1 MAFVAKALIKHFY
14 FSKSG
19 DAVGSLLRRFGLSR
33 VLSGEQMWVI
43 RRRVDPLDS
52 GCQNIGHLETSE
64 DRAMQLM
71 SVSAAARHLGY
82 KSRSQLYKLMNDGWL
97 DAHVHIQMPSGQRL
111 LDVDGLQKTLQGLC
125 QWRVDSV
132 FLRR

>member
-1 MAFVAKALIKHFY
+1 MHICWFFEDCLILFDLVRY
-14 FSKSG
+14 VPGSFSG
-19 DAVGSLLRRFGLSR
+19 QSL
-33 VLSGEQMWVI
+33 WVI

-52 GCQNIGHLETSE
+52 CCQNLGHLETSG
-64 DRAMQLM
+64 DKAMQLM

-97 DAHVHIQMPSGQRL
+97 DAHVHVQMPSGQRL

>member
-1 MAFVAKALIKHFY
+1 MHFIGSFCAKR
-14 FSKSG
+14 
-19 DAVGSLLRRFGLSR
+19 LR
-33 VLSGEQMWVI
+33 VI

-52 GCQNIGHLETSE
+52 GCQNIGHLETSG
-64 DRAMQLM
+64 DRVMQLM

-97 DAHVHIQMPSGQRL
+97 DTHVHIQMPSGQRL